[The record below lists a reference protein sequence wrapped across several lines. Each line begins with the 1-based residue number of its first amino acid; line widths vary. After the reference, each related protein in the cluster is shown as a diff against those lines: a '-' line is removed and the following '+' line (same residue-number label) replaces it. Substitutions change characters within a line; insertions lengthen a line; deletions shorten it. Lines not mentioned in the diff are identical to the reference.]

1 MDFGG
6 NRRWNTETLK
16 VRIGNAMQA
25 ALTVQINYDALIEVF
40 DLDDS
45 ASRSSHTVYKPR
57 LQYRTSTFKSREQE
71 KEQNFQCV

>member
-1 MDFGG
+1 MAYGALCVSREPESFANYERSYYIWRHDILDFGG

-40 DLDDS
+40 D
-45 ASRSSHTVYKPR
+45 
-57 LQYRTSTFKSREQE
+57 
-71 KEQNFQCV
+71 